1 MTDQDQ
7 GYEPSPHLL
16 ARFECIIQRL
26 IATNK
31 IDDIMTNP
39 QRKSGSFASQVL
51 DLAPGECASKA
62 RICDPTIEVSRL
74 KDELPELRQQLRNS
88 VAPAVRNATEKTGA
102 SYGVEV
108 GETITPSGNL
118 YLVAIV
124 TRKAE

>member
-1 MTDQDQ
+1 MSDQDQ
-7 GYEPSPHLL
+7 GFDPSPHLL
-16 ARFECIIQRL
+16 AKFEFIIQRL

-31 IDDIMTNP
+31 IDDIMSTT

-88 VAPAVRNATEKTGA
+88 VAPAVRNAAEKTGA